1 MYMKSPPYQ
10 QMYTQSPYPHTMY
23 PAQGMQPMMP
33 KKKGFLAK
41 LFQKRNPAAD
51 YMSMMPPH
59 GQLET
64 YSNTPYQ
71 QNHPYMQ
78 PPPQQRMMQPPPQQ
92 RMMQPPPQQ
101 RMMQPQMMAP
111 NETRGAENETRGTAG
126 STPVGIGSFFTNF
139 ISNPT
144 GMLNNVE
151 KVVQMAQSFGPV
163 VQQYGPIV
171 RNIPSIMKILSSGK
185 STEENQTEVAEK
197 QTEVAEVSPSTPS
210 KEIPITRKPLAPK
223 IIIEDETTVEN
234 VQSTTPKPKLY
245 V

>member
-10 QMYTQSPYPHTMY
+10 QMYTQSPYSHTMY
-23 PAQGMQPMMP
+23 PTPGMQPMMP

-51 YMSMMPPH
+51 MYMMPPYR
-59 GQLET
+59 QLET

-71 QNHPYMQ
+71 QNHPYMH
-78 PPPQQRMMQPPPQQ
+78 PPKQQRMA
-92 RMMQPPPQQ
+92 
-101 RMMQPQMMAP
+101 QPQMMA
-111 NETRGAENETRGTAG
+111 EGETRGTVGTAG
-126 STPVGIGSFFTNF
+126 GASSGIGSFFTNF

-185 STEENQTEVAEK
+185 STEEKQTEVAEK
-197 QTEVAEVSPSTPS
+197 QTKVVEVSPSTPS

-223 IIIEDETTVEN
+223 IIIEDEVAVEN

>member
-23 PAQGMQPMMP
+23 PTQGMQPMMP
-33 KKKGFLAK
+33 KKKGLLAK

-51 YMSMMPPH
+51 YMYMMPPYR
-59 GQLET
+59 QLET

-71 QNHPYMQ
+71 QNQPYMH
-78 PPPQQRMMQPPPQQ
+78 PPKQQQQ
-92 RMMQPPPQQ
+92 
-101 RMMQPQMMAP
+101 MMQPQMMA
-111 NETRGAENETRGTAG
+111 EGETRGTAG
-126 STPVGIGSFFTNF
+126 SASSGIGGFFTNF

-144 GMLNNVE
+144 GMINNVE

-185 STEENQTEVAEK
+185 STEEK
-197 QTEVAEVSPSTPS
+197 QTEAVEVSPSTPS
-210 KEIPITRKPLAPK
+210 QKIPITEKPLTPN
-223 IIIEDETTVEN
+223 IIIEDEVAVEN
-234 VQSTTPKPKLY
+234 VHSTTPKPKLY